1 MNKEEFIREVEN
13 LGIEVTNDILNK
25 LEIYCDFL
33 LEYNT
38 HTNLTAIR
46 IKEEVYLK
54 HFYDSLTIVKV
65 IDLNNVD
72 NLLDIGTG
80 AGFPGMVLKI
90 FYPHL
95 NVTLVDSNNKKI
107 KFLEELKTKLNLE
120 NINVIN
126 DRIENITKDNL
137 NKFDVV
143 TSRAVVNL
151 PVLAELS
158 LPLVKKGKYFI
169 AMKGANKEEIENGKY
184 AISKLNGKIIKEE
197 VFELYKDSG
206 TRTLLCVLK
215 QNDTKINELRTYDKI
230 IKKPLAKMS

>member
-1 MNKEEFIREVEN
+1 MNKEEFIYEVKN
-13 LGIEVTNDILNK
+13 LGIEINDDILNK
-25 LEIYCDFL
+25 LNIYCNFL

-38 HTNLTAIR
+38 HTNLTAINEE
-46 IKEEVYLK
+46 EEVYLK

-65 IDLNNVD
+65 IDLNSAQ

-90 FYPHL
+90 FYPNL

-107 KFLEELKTKLNLE
+107 KFLEELKSKLNIE
-120 NINVIN
+120 NVAIINA
-126 DRIENITKDNL
+126 RIEDITKNNL

-158 LPLVKKGKYFI
+158 LPLVKKNKYFV
-169 AMKGANKEEIENGKY
+169 AMKGSNKEEIENGKY
-184 AISKLNGKIIKEE
+184 AISKLKAKIIKEE
-197 VFELYKDSG
+197 VFELYKNTG
-206 TRTLLCVLK
+206 TRTLLCVQKL
-215 QNDTKINELRTYDKI
+215 NNTNVNELRPYEKI
-230 IKKPLAKMS
+230 IKKPLAKTK